1 MYSFSNII
9 APNLEEYTCNQVV
22 EVEALISTRENNV
35 TAPRGQEV
43 EVETFF
49 KGKFMKA
56 SYFY

>member
-1 MYSFSNII
+1 MCSFSNII

-22 EVEALISTRENNV
+22 EVEALISSRKNNV
-35 TAPRGQEV
+35 TAPRGQ